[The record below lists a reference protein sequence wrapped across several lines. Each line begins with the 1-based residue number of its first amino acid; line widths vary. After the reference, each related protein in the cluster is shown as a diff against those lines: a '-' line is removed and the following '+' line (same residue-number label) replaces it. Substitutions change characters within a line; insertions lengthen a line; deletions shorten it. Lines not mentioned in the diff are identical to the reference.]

1 MDHILQILEDI
12 ITSEEMVSQYMKN
25 ETLSHAAGNGDKPKP
40 PKFGPRQPCMYCEGS
55 HKSFDCD
62 KYATPR
68 ERSQYLREH
77 KLCLICASPRH
88 ITANARNA
96 HVSNVTNSTTLRAA
110 FKERRKVLWHHHSK
124 RAPDY
129 KENSK
134 FKGSSS
140 RSKETNTGNSRM
152 KVNYLS
158 HHSNSV
164 PPEGQTVLEV
174 LPAKYQLKGQP
185 TYLPT
190 GEITALDP
198 TTKSLRNISVLLDTG
213 AEISFIDTALAA
225 ELHLP
230 SINETRLRLHTFGSD
245 HVHETISR
253 EVSLQAWDVEGR
265 PFTLSLYTHEILTKP
280 FETAPT
286 CAENIEFILQH
297 KLTVNFK
304 EGGSTVKPS
313 ILISCDQLWTLI
325 TCNEPHIQLPSG
337 LHLLPTRLGYIMT
350 GQATSS
356 LQEENLEKEKDK
368 WDVYWT
374 LEGQVNVTTL
384 PDPQSET
391 DENEKWDKL
400 ELEEKVP
407 PEQVQEELSSTQSP
421 NNDSEPTGTEHNPSS
436 RILGGHYNLRPRKQ
450 RNYRRTVAISPTRQ
464 SHLLINILSILIIVI
479 RCSCSSQ
486 LSGHSFQ

>member
-1 MDHILQILEDI
+1 
-12 ITSEEMVSQYMKN
+12 
-25 ETLSHAAGNGDKPKP
+25 
-40 PKFGPRQPCMYCEGS
+40 
-55 HKSFDCD
+55 
-62 KYATPR
+62 
-68 ERSQYLREH
+68 
-77 KLCLICASPRH
+77 
-88 ITANARNA
+88 
-96 HVSNVTNSTTLRAA
+96 
-110 FKERRKVLWHHHSK
+110 
-124 RAPDY
+124 
-129 KENSK
+129 
-134 FKGSSS
+134 
-140 RSKETNTGNSRM
+140 M

-158 HHSNSV
+158 IHSNSV
-164 PPEGQTVLEV
+164 PAEGQTVLEV

-198 TTKSLRNISVLLDTG
+198 TTKSLRKISVLLDTG

-230 SINETRLRLHTFGSD
+230 SIKETRLRLHTFGSD
-245 HVHETISR
+245 HVHETTSR

-265 PFTLSLYTHEILTKP
+265 PFTLFLHTHEILTKP
-280 FETAPT
+280 FETAPI
-286 CAENIEFILQH
+286 CADDVEYILQH

-313 ILISCDQLWTLI
+313 ILIGCDQLWTLI
-325 TCNEPHIQLPSG
+325 TCDEPHIQLPSG

-350 GQATSS
+350 GQATRS
-356 LQEENLEKEKDK
+356 LQEENPEKEKDK
-368 WDVYWT
+368 WDGYWT

-407 PEQVQEELSSTQSP
+407 PEQVQEELSPTQRP

-450 RNYRRTVAISPTRQ
+450 RNYGRTVAISPTRQ

-479 RCSCSSQ
+479 GCSCSSQ
-486 LSGHSFQ
+486 LSGHGFQQVTYFEEPLLPQLMNANFKRSYGNLQDSVHNNWIETKSTEDHIRNNIGNNANAFKYHQELILLLLALIVLLQLSQGLYRLHYLGFVKLIHGLASLRRKSRKGEPESAAGSVEESTINNILLM